1 LIILK
6 YIRKE
11 LVFTIITITS
21 LLILIGMS
29 NQIAIILE
37 KAVHGELAKSAVL
50 YIVAF
55 SFPYFIAMLTPI
67 GVFIAVYLVF
77 TRLYSEQEM
86 IILKMSGFSNLDLL
100 KIIALPLVFISLFT
114 AFANLWFVPTVLR
127 YRDILMDKAGIVD
140 AVTMLAAGH
149 FQVVAGG
156 RYVIYVQD
164 TDSDAKSL
172 KNIFVAEQPLSIA
185 EAEGTHKNR
194 WDIFISQEGREQ
206 TFSEFGD
213 KRFVVMKNGYQY
225 QGLPGKNDF
234 MRMKFTEY
242 GFEIPQQTI
251 KGKLRRR
258 AKSSAELWASSEL
271 ADQAELQ
278 ARINLIVS
286 PIVLSLLAV
295 AMSRLKPRQ
304 SRFAKLFPAII
315 LVLIYY
321 NLMLASDDW
330 LARGTIPMFLGAW
343 WLHLTTAGL
352 ACYSLFKEK

>member
-1 LIILK
+1 MIILK

-11 LVFTIITITS
+11 LVYTIITVTS
-21 LLILIGMS
+21 LLILVGMS

-37 KAVHGELAKSAVL
+37 KAVHGELAKNAVL

-55 SFPYFIAMLTPI
+55 SSPYFIAMLTPI

-86 IILKMSGFSNLDLL
+86 IILKMSGFSNFDLL
-100 KIIALPLVFISLFT
+100 KILAMPLLFITLFT
-114 AFANLWFVPTVLR
+114 SFANLWVVPTVLR
-127 YRDILMDKAGIVD
+127 YRDILMDKAEILD

-149 FQVVAGG
+149 FQVIAGG

-164 TDSDAKSL
+164 ADSDDKSL
-172 KNIFVAEQPLSIA
+172 KNIFVAEQPLTIA
-185 EAEGTHKNR
+185 EGRNKNR
-194 WDIFISQEGREQ
+194 WDIFLSQEGREQ
-206 TFSEFGD
+206 KFSEFGD
-213 KRFVVMKNGYQY
+213 KRFVVMSNGYQY

-234 MRMKFTEY
+234 MRMKFTDY
-242 GFEIPQQTI
+242 GFEVPQQTI

-258 AKSSAELWASSEL
+258 AKSTVDLWKSADLP
-271 ADQAELQ
+271 DKAELQ

-304 SRFAKLFPAII
+304 SRFIKLFPAII

-330 LARGTIPMFLGAW
+330 LARGTIPIWLGAW

-352 ACYSLFKEK
+352 ACYSLFKER